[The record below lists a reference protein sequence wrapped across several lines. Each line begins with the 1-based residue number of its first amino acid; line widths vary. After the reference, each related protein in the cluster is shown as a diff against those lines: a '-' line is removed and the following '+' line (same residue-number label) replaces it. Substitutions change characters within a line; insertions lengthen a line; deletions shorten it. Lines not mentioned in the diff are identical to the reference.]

1 MTMAEKVLAKASGV
15 ECVAP
20 GQYVTASPDCLMLND
35 SFYRGSRVL
44 DDLRIDRLHDPSK
57 IVVVIDHNFPP
68 QNADIAAQHGVIA
81 RSAKQ
86 YGIESFLGYAGVSHQ
101 VLSERGYAKPGT
113 LVLGTDSHSSTYGAF
128 GAGGAGVG
136 LSDMVYAM
144 VTGSLW
150 MQVPASIR
158 INMSGNFGP
167 GITAMDISLNVQR
180 EIARESTLY
189 KSIEFGGSVAQRMSI
204 ASRMTLANMGV
215 ELGAKFAFFE
225 SDDKTAAFLDQ
236 SDLQPFAPDPGAE
249 YEDLF
254 DLDVRSLSP
263 QVARPDDPSNVCSVS
278 DVGHVPVT
286 QAYIGSCTNGRLQ
299 DIAVAA
305 NILSDHRVAEGTRLF
320 VTPASREVY
329 RDALQHGYV
338 ETLLAA
344 GAHLNPPGCG
354 ACFGAQ
360 GGILGPEDVCVSTMN
375 RNYRGRMGSVN
386 AEIYLA
392 SAATVAASAIRG
404 SITDPRAFWSG
415 NAVEGTE

>member
-20 GQYVTASPDCLMLND
+20 GRYVTASPDCLMLND

-68 QNADIAAQHGVIA
+68 QNADIAAQHGVIS

-150 MQVPASIR
+150 MQVPVSIR

-167 GITAMDISLNVQR
+167 GITAYQTTTTLCPALA
-180 EIARESTLY
+180 IA
-189 KSIEFGGSVAQRMSI
+189 
-204 ASRMTLANMGV
+204 
-215 ELGAKFAFFE
+215 
-225 SDDKTAAFLDQ
+225 
-236 SDLQPFAPDPGAE
+236 
-249 YEDLF
+249 
-254 DLDVRSLSP
+254 
-263 QVARPDDPSNVCSVS
+263 
-278 DVGHVPVT
+278 
-286 QAYIGSCTNGRLQ
+286 
-299 DIAVAA
+299 
-305 NILSDHRVAEGTRLF
+305 
-320 VTPASREVY
+320 
-329 RDALQHGYV
+329 
-338 ETLLAA
+338 
-344 GAHLNPPGCG
+344 
-354 ACFGAQ
+354 
-360 GGILGPEDVCVSTMN
+360 
-375 RNYRGRMGSVN
+375 
-386 AEIYLA
+386 
-392 SAATVAASAIRG
+392 
-404 SITDPRAFWSG
+404 
-415 NAVEGTE
+415 